1 MKIAILFL
9 SMLITF
15 SLQAQ
20 SNQPEELGIVQWLRN
35 YDKAL
40 ATAKQLNK
48 PIFILF
54 QEVPGC
60 ATCRNYGHHV
70 LSHPLIAEAIENEFV
85 PLAIYNNKGGDDA
98 KILKLYHEPS
108 WNNPVVR
115 LVDAD
120 GVDLTNRISG
130 NYSQLGVVK
139 AMTEVLGE
147 KTPNYLNLL
156 CEELIAEAEGTQT
169 ATLSMYCF
177 WTGEGQLGQLEGVV
191 ATEPGF
197 MNGREVVQVQFNPN
211 IISFEKLVKAGSQ
224 VKCADQ
230 VFTNDNQQKTVAEK
244 VLGKNKV
251 ADSNHFRLD
260 QDRKYYLS
268 RTIYRFVPMTPLQA
282 ARANAL
288 VGKGKSPNEVL
299 SPKQIQLAKHIE
311 NQPNKGWKN
320 VIGEDLIIVWEQVS
334 AKVQ

>member
-1 MKIAILFL
+1 MKIAAFFLALFT
-9 SMLITF
+9 IF
-15 SLQAQ
+15 SSQAQ
-20 SNQPEELGIVQWLRN
+20 NNQPEELGEVQWLRD

-40 ATAKQLNK
+40 TIAKQQNK

-98 KILKLYHEPS
+98 KILKLYNEPS

-120 GVDLTNRISG
+120 GIDVSNRISG

-177 WTGEGQLGQLEGVV
+177 WTGEGQLGQLDGVV

-197 MNGREVVQVQFNPN
+197 MNGREVVQVTFDPN
-211 IISFEKLVKAGSQ
+211 IISFEKLVKTGNQ
-224 VKCADQ
+224 VQCADQ
-230 VFTNDNQQKTVAEK
+230 VFTDDNQQKTIAEK
-244 VLGKNKV
+244 VLGKNSV
-251 ADSNHFRLD
+251 DDINNFRLD
-260 QDRKYYLS
+260 NDRKYYLS
-268 RTIYRFVPMTPLQA
+268 KTIYRFVPMTPTQA
-282 ARANAL
+282 ARANSL
-288 VGKGKSPNEVL
+288 VGKGNSPNAVL
-299 SPKQIQLAKHIE
+299 SLKQIELAKYIQE
-311 NQPNKGWKN
+311 NPNKKWEN
-320 VIGEDLIIVWEQVS
+320 AIGKEISEAWAALPIKI
-334 AKVQ
+334 

>member
-1 MKIAILFL
+1 MKIALVIIALFA
-9 SMLITF
+9 TF

-20 SNQPEELGIVQWLRN
+20 HTQPEELGTVQWLRN

-40 ATAKQLNK
+40 AAAKQLNK
-48 PIFILF
+48 PVFILF

-60 ATCRNYGHHV
+60 ATCRNYGNHV
-70 LSHPLIAEAIENEFV
+70 LSHPLIAEAIENEFI

-98 KILKLYHEPS
+98 KILKSYQEPA

-120 GVDLTNRISG
+120 GIDISDRISG

-139 AMTEVLGE
+139 AMTEVLGD

-156 CEELIAEAEGTQT
+156 CEELLAEAEGTQT
-169 ATLSMYCF
+169 ATFSMYCF
-177 WTGEGQLGQLEGVV
+177 WTGEGQLGQLEGVM

-197 MNGREVVQVQFNPN
+197 MNGREVVQVKFNPN

-244 VLGKNKV
+244 LLGKNAV
-251 ADSNHFRLD
+251 AGVNNFRLD
-260 QDRKYYLS
+260 NERKYYLS
-268 RTIYRFVPMTPLQA
+268 KTIYRFVPMTPLQA

-288 VGKGKSPNEVL
+288 VGKGKSPDAVL
-299 SPKQIQLAKHIE
+299 SPKQVQLAKYIE
-311 NQPNKGWKN
+311 DHANKDWKN
-320 VIGEDLIIVWEQVS
+320 VIGEDLISAWEQVNK
-334 AKVQ
+334 KVQ

>member
-1 MKIAILFL
+1 MKIATLFL
-9 SMLITF
+9 LILITF

-20 SNQPEELGIVQWLRN
+20 HIQPEELGTVQWLRN

-48 PIFILF
+48 PVFMLF

-70 LSHPLIAEAIENEFV
+70 LSHPLIAEAIENEFI
-85 PLAIYNNKGGDDA
+85 PLAIYNNKSGDDA

-147 KTPNYLNLL
+147 KTPKYLNLL
-156 CEELIAEAEGTQT
+156 CEELTAEAEGTQT

-211 IISFEKLVKAGSQ
+211 IISFEKLVKAGNQ
-224 VKCADQ
+224 VQCADQ

-288 VGKGKSPNEVL
+288 VGKGKSLNEIL
-299 SPKQIQLAKHIE
+299 SPKQVELAKYIE
-311 NQPNKGWKN
+311 NHANKDWKN
-320 VIGEDLIIVWEQVS
+320 VIGEDLMSAWEQVS
-334 AKVQ
+334 KKVK